1 MNSPT
6 LHTRHSLIAAGLAGL
21 AVIAGTVTA
30 TGHATAA
37 PFARGTFHDEFTN
50 TVTEFC
56 GVPGLTVHIDG
67 AVEGRYL
74 DNPHGPDGLVYIMEH
89 LRLSTELTNPAT
101 GKTVTGRENTVY
113 KDQTIV
119 DNGDGTLTITVLG
132 TGNLVFS
139 AADGKAIARDPGQT
153 RFQVLI
159 DHGGT
164 PTDPSDDAELE
175 FLGVVKGSTG
185 RSDDV
190 CAALVAALT

>member
-6 LHTRHSLIAAGLAGL
+6 HDTRQSRIAAGLAGL
-21 AVIAGTVTA
+21 VVVAGSIAI
-30 TGHATAA
+30 TGQATAA
-37 PFARGTFHDEFTN
+37 PLARGTFHDEFSN
-50 TVTEFC
+50 TFTEFC
-56 GVPGLTVHIDG
+56 GEPGLTVHVDG
-67 AVEGRYL
+67 AVDGRYL

-89 LRLSTELTNPAT
+89 LRFSYEFTNLAN
-101 GKTVTGRENTVY
+101 GKTATGRENTVL

-190 CAALVAALT
+190 CAALVANLT